1 MLKISY
7 KNQRVSKQTEKDRC
21 LDTMQWSSSSSF
33 LCLIYTLYA
42 ASQVRSVV
50 NDVPREAGTRPNW
63 NEKTSSI
70 KSSCIEETERRE
82 KSEFEIR
89 KKNYIYISSMIS
101 LGQRENHTSKCK
113 YAVVVQ
119 REGSRILKY
128 LFFFA
133 RKEFLKI
140 ARPSQPANIEQ

>member
-1 MLKISY
+1 MRRRKWAHKKMLKISY

-33 LCLIYTLYA
+33 LCLMYTLYA

-89 KKNYIYISSMIS
+89 KKTISIYLPWSLMGNEKITHQNVNMLLLSKEKVQGFLNIYFSSP
-101 LGQRENHTSKCK
+101 EWNF
-113 YAVVVQ
+113 
-119 REGSRILKY
+119 SR
-128 LFFFA
+128 
-133 RKEFLKI
+133 
-140 ARPSQPANIEQ
+140 